1 MAKNRRI
8 GPDAIMNIISWISI
22 LSWVVL
28 VVIFIILVVTKPSG
42 SSTMA
47 AVRSSSGVGWS
58 KSAIYGLLVFLILI
72 SVAGIFFNMTRLK
85 RKTDKMR
92 LTPIISG
99 ILSIIGLVIMNMK

>member
-8 GPDAIMNIISWISI
+8 GPDAIMNLLSWISI

-28 VVIFIILVVTKPSG
+28 AVIFIILVVTKPSG

-47 AVRSSSGVGWS
+47 AVRSSSGGGWS
-58 KSAIYGLLVFLILI
+58 TSAIYGLLIFLILI

-85 RKTDKMR
+85 RKTDNMR

-99 ILSIIGLVIMNMK
+99 ILSIIGLIVLNMK

>member
-8 GPDAIMNIISWISI
+8 GPDAIMNLISWISI

-47 AVRSSSGVGWS
+47 AVRSSRGGGWS
-58 KSAIYGLLVFLILI
+58 TSAIYGLLVFLILI

-99 ILSIIGLVIMNMK
+99 ILSIIGLIILNIK